1 MGVKGLT
8 ENMENLL
15 SLGLKFVPVDKVN
28 KAKVE
33 SDIERLKTRLMWDT
47 YWKWKA
53 DTTMGG
59 EGEQEEE
66 ESRKQWE
73 ARRRKERRFEGRTD
87 RVPDGLPQR
96 MKEAII
102 KYCETVKEDI
112 FRGLRREVK
121 DNLTPEARIAMKE
134 IQEKVRMKE
143 WGVRPA
149 DKGGGIC
156 VESYENIVKD
166 GQEELKD
173 ETTFKKINKTGV
185 GSTVRKVEEK
195 LKEMRDR
202 GVITTKMREFMT
214 AKNTKAGTMKVNRK
228 VHKKVKKNGR
238 HPTRVYVSGIGTPT
252 EGIAGLV
259 EEELKEGV
267 EKQDSYIQD
276 TADFL
281 RKLREVGRLANNEW
295 LFTMDIVALYPM
307 VPRKKAEEAMRK
319 NLDSRNTKAIPTEDL
334 MELASLVL
342 DNNEFEFEGE
352 SHIQK
357 EGTAIGSKLGKNYAC
372 AYMGEWEKEVNREA
386 EERIGKKPRFW
397 KRFVDDIIGL
407 WRGSKEEFLKF
418 IEICNNNE
426 ERIKVTY
433 EICEKEAIFLDVKV
447 TRKDDGELK
456 TELYVK
462 PTDRTRYLH
471 RDSDHPRHVKEGI
484 AKGQARRLRRLCSED
499 EDYWKYAEKTKEK
512 LMSRGYGETQIKRQ
526 LKEGFKMSREE
537 ALERAKKKE
546 DKKIN
551 FVTTHSA
558 YLPNVNKIL
567 KRHGHYL
574 KEEGLDRYIKEIP
587 RLSLRRGKNLSDLVV
602 NAKNKVKEGGSG
614 PCGRGCKL
622 CNFMVETKEIRDK
635 RGEIRKIKGKMDC
648 RTVGAIY
655 GMWCKRCEKVVYVG
669 KTQNRVMDRFIGH
682 RADLRGDDDTKPAY
696 HFKQEGHKDEDM
708 GVMVIEEVKGKD
720 DVYRVTRERYWINS
734 LGTYNEENKRK

>member
-1 MGVKGLT
+1 
-8 ENMENLL
+8 
-15 SLGLKFVPVDKVN
+15 
-28 KAKVE
+28 
-33 SDIERLKTRLMWDT
+33 
-47 YWKWKA
+47 
-53 DTTMGG
+53 
-59 EGEQEEE
+59 
-66 ESRKQWE
+66 
-73 ARRRKERRFEGRTD
+73 
-87 RVPDGLPQR
+87 
-96 MKEAII
+96 
-102 KYCETVKEDI
+102 
-112 FRGLRREVK
+112 
-121 DNLTPEARIAMKE
+121 
-134 IQEKVRMKE
+134 
-143 WGVRPA
+143 
-149 DKGGGIC
+149 
-156 VESYENIVKD
+156 
-166 GQEELKD
+166 
-173 ETTFKKINKTGV
+173 
-185 GSTVRKVEEK
+185 
-195 LKEMRDR
+195 
-202 GVITTKMREFMT
+202 
-214 AKNTKAGTMKVNRK
+214 MKVNRK
-228 VHKKVKKNGR
+228 VHKKIRKNGR

-397 KRFVDDIIGL
+397 KRFVDDIIGV

-418 IEICNNNE
+418 IEICNNSE

-484 AKGQARRLRRLCSED
+484 SKGQAGRLRRLCSED
-499 EDYWKYAEKTKEK
+499 EDYWKHAEKTKEK

-558 YLPNVNKIL
+558 YLPNINKSS
-567 KRHGHYL
+567 
-574 KEEGLDRYIKEIP
+574 EDRTWSAVPDALLGVIK
-587 RLSLRRGKNLSDLVV
+587 
-602 NAKNKVKEGGSG
+602 
-614 PCGRGCKL
+614 
-622 CNFMVETKEIRDK
+622 
-635 RGEIRKIKGKMDC
+635 
-648 RTVGAIY
+648 
-655 GMWCKRCEKVVYVG
+655 
-669 KTQNRVMDRFIGH
+669 
-682 RADLRGDDDTKPAY
+682 
-696 HFKQEGHKDEDM
+696 
-708 GVMVIEEVKGKD
+708 
-720 DVYRVTRERYWINS
+720 
-734 LGTYNEENKRK
+734 